1 MLSFLL
7 ATSVKRTSGYI
18 VIDCM
23 VTVSQFPRRLV
34 WLSGRVLSV
43 TQLHLLQLLHLF
55 YVLLLFFVT
64 EARICF
70 PCLPIECCCF

>member
-23 VTVSQFPRRLV
+23 VKVSQFPRRLM
-34 WLSGRVLSV
+34 WLSGRFLSV

-55 YVLLLFFVT
+55 YVLLLFFAT